1 MNTTGQ
7 SMKEAIVNGNTLM
20 GISMMFYSL
29 PLIEM
34 FGRLGFKWVL
44 LDCEHGS
51 LSLSEVENMA
61 IAARSAGIHS
71 IARPRT
77 NSPADITAV
86 LDRGV
91 TGVQVPH
98 ITTREEA
105 QLAINAALFHPLGN
119 RSLAIGTRASEYGIS
134 VETSDYVSASNN
146 TTVIALQI
154 EDKEAVDNIDDIL
167 DTENVDIFFVGP
179 SDLSESLGYPG
190 KAWQTPVREI
200 IFETLEK
207 ICGRGRVPGIA
218 APPTMLPEMVGLGC
232 QYIYTH
238 VNTVL
243 SEGVKKFDVMEK

>member
-98 ITTREEA
+98 ITTGEEA

-134 VETSDYVSASNN
+134 IETSDYVSESNN

-154 EDKEAVDNIDDIL
+154 EDKEAVD
-167 DTENVDIFFVGP
+167 TV
-179 SDLSESLGYPG
+179 S
-190 KAWQTPVREI
+190 
-200 IFETLEK
+200 
-207 ICGRGRVPGIA
+207 
-218 APPTMLPEMVGLGC
+218 
-232 QYIYTH
+232 YTH
-238 VNTVL
+238 LTLPTILLV
-243 SEGVKKFDVMEK
+243 